1 MQLIALMM
9 ITKKN
14 VNTVLKGLIAAMPA
28 IPYIMK
34 SRQRTSVTAYV
45 IGGLGFAV
53 AGGLAALMF
62 FSPRTRTRALTA
74 AKDTVNKV
82 NTKIADV
89 RHNGVKSI
97 IGKGD
102 NQQATSLESAPLSN
116 GLSGHDFETT
126 TGL

>member
-1 MQLIALMM
+1 MM

-14 VNTVLKGLIAAMPA
+14 VNTVIKGLVAAMPA

-34 SRQRTSVTAYV
+34 PRRTSVTAYV

-74 AKDTVNKV
+74 AKDTYSKV
-82 NTKIADV
+82 NDKISHLREDT
-89 RHNGVKSI
+89 NGVKV
-97 IGKGD
+97 
-102 NQQATSLESAPLSN
+102 TESPSYNDAPLSN
-116 GLSGHDFETT
+116 GISGHDFETT